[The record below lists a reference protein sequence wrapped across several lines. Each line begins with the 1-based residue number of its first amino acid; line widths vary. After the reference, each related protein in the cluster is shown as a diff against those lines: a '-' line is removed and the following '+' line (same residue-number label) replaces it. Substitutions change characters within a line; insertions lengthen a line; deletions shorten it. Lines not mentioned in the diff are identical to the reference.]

1 MKHVSKEFWTILEKA
16 TTVCRIERNG
26 GTIKLFPFDKTKKLF
41 VAHESERGYHPMRRY
56 LKNTLGV
63 SI

>member
-1 MKHVSKEFWTILEKA
+1 MLEKA
-16 TTVCRIERNG
+16 NTVCRIERNG

>member
-1 MKHVSKEFWTILEKA
+1 LY
-16 TTVCRIERNG
+16 
-26 GTIKLFPFDKTKKLF
+26 KTKKQF
-41 VAHESERGYHPMRRY
+41 VAHENERGYHPMRRY